1 MVVKAIVN
9 QKQFQGRIERNCL
22 KDALAVWL
30 RVIGG
35 RGMLWSVA
43 SELMGDSDKH
53 ITFFQFCQRLTVNAE
68 NVTLRLGSTGNWCLY
83 QSHKICKADA

>member
-53 ITFFQFCQRLTVNAE
+53 ITFFSVLSATNCECRKCNPKT
-68 NVTLRLGSTGNWCLY
+68 R
-83 QSHKICKADA
+83 